1 MWEGPACFR
10 SKVDSYLERVHD
22 AALSKG
28 IHQVLLEP
36 SYREGIPRPL
46 LVASHACNATKDGR
60 LGWSVALF
68 EMLVF
73 FEIGFQA

>member
-22 AALSKG
+22 AALSEG

-60 LGWSVALF
+60 LGWSGVHSSKC
-68 EMLVF
+68 
-73 FEIGFQA
+73 